1 MTAVQTQS
9 VEQLLN
15 LQLKDLKPFD
25 LNGYNTICKVLKIYD
40 GDTFTI
46 GFEYASKF
54 YKTNVRVD
62 GIDTPELHSKIKK
75 ETLLCRLGREFA
87 KSRYLNK
94 LVNVEMKANDKY
106 GRPVVILYDFDTG
119 ESINQLM
126 IDNKFARVYGG
137 DLHKN
142 EWTEE
147 ELNAGI
153 AIAEELGIRDPG
165 K

>member
-1 MTAVQTQS
+1 MVAQT
-9 VEQLLN
+9 ECAEKLLN
-15 LQLKDLKPFD
+15 LQLKELKSFD

-46 GFEYASKF
+46 GFEFASKF
-54 YKTNVRVD
+54 YKTNVRVE

-87 KSRYLNK
+87 KNRYLNK
-94 LVNVEMKANDKY
+94 LVKIEMKANDKY
-106 GRPVVILYDFDTG
+106 GRPVAVLYDYDTG
-119 ESINQLM
+119 ESINQMM
-126 IDNKFARVYGG
+126 IDNKFARAYGG
-137 DLHKN
+137 NLHKD
-142 EWTEE
+142 EWTDD

-153 AIAEELGIRDPG
+153 ARAEELSVRDPG